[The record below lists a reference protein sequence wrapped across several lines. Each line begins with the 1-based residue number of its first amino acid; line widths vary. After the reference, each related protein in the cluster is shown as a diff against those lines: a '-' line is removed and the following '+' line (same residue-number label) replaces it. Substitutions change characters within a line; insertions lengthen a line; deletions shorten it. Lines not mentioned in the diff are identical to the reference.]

1 MNFVNTFLP
10 LFQKSHHTILSFGKA
25 VAGYPNENSN
35 NRELKSARGTMGRG
49 KGFLSSLLNVPLVIS
64 FFLLPP
70 PPPPLHKETS
80 AEETD
85 HTIEVYICHHC
96 GLEAVSAKM
105 LNTVPLNKTKN
116 NQYVTFDLAR

>member
-25 VAGYPNENSN
+25 LAGYPNENSN

-64 FFLLPP
+64 FFYSPPLL
-70 PPPPLHKETS
+70 LHKETS
-80 AEETD
+80 AEERD
-85 HTIEVYICHHC
+85 HTIKVYICHHC

-105 LNTVPLNKTKN
+105 LNTVPLDKTKN
-116 NQYVTFDLAR
+116 NQYV